1 MAGERGAIRRL
12 QYPAREARVNT
23 RWWWYGGAVEK
34 REIRLQLEAM
44 RDAGIGGVEIQFLYP
59 LDFDDA
65 SAGQRHIDF
74 FSPEFFDI
82 LDFTLT
88 CAREMDIGV
97 DLTLGSGWPFGG
109 SFVEDT
115 MAPDILVPL
124 SHDVTGPT
132 LFSFDYTCVLPGEIE
147 RVVLCRV
154 RDGVPDAQTARDVT
168 DCVQPTFIETWRWG
182 SKLEV
187 AIPEGPHRVF
197 TFVVQKYKQNIG
209 KPAPNMQGL
218 AIDHCRKDVAD
229 FYFRTMGDALIARL
243 GRGRIRSFFCDSIE
257 LGGCN
262 WTEPLL
268 SEFKAR
274 RGYDLAPYL
283 PALWGDLGEVTKP
296 VRYDYFKTFSELT
309 LEGFFENFTAWCG
322 AWGVTSRTQAHGIW
336 ADILK
341 AYASADIP
349 EGETFGLHDRY
360 VVNTVHR
367 RLAVSAGLCY
377 DRPIVSNESFTW
389 LRTPR
394 FLETPEMV
402 KRAFD
407 AIMVDGIQ
415 MIVNHGFSYSP
426 ERAGK
431 PGWNFYASS
440 MLNPNNTWWRFYP
453 ELSAYMNRVCSLMQG
468 GPAVSEV
475 MVYIPA
481 GDIWSDSPMA
491 ELHMALRVED
501 YVGKDTVNRLQR
513 AGYWFTYVNDEVLC
527 DRGTLED
534 GALRIGINRYRALL
548 LIGCTRLPVETAQAI
563 ARMDGAGVAVIACG
577 GLPADGCGLLHRE
590 ENAEAVRRAMTSL
603 RNARIVPD
611 RRDGLIEA
619 LREVLEPDLVVEGGD
634 AQDVGF
640 IRRRVDGQDAY
651 FIANISA
658 KARRAVLTLRACGGV
673 RLYDPMAELY
683 MAPVSLTDSG
693 GRARV
698 EIDLEPNQS
707 LVLIAG
713 EEGLAPR
720 PADVYRK
727 VLRLNGWTL
736 AVDKETVAEGLEDPV
751 GWERYEKTRYHS
763 GDGVYWAD
771 FELDRDRAL
780 FVELT
785 RLDCCCDVLLDGETV
800 SSIWKAPLR
809 ARLGIISKGA
819 HRLTL
824 RVVNTWIN
832 HVIDPNRPEREQE
845 NSVDARW
852 PYFTNI
858 IGDIRRR
865 RLYAGKERA
874 AIKEPQPSGVS
885 GPVHLVTCGTE
896 PPSGAKGSAAKLKA
910 ST

>member
-1 MAGERGAIRRL
+1 MGDCGAIRRL
-12 QYPAREARVNT
+12 LSPTREARVNT
-23 RWWWYGGAVEK
+23 RWWWYGGAVEE
-34 REIRLQLEAM
+34 REVRRQLEAM
-44 RDAGIGGVEIQFLYP
+44 WDAGIGGVEIQFIYP
-59 LDFDDA
+59 LDFDDP
-65 SAGQRHIDF
+65 SAGQRHTDF
-74 FSPEFFDI
+74 FSPEFFKI
-82 LDFTLT
+82 LDFTLS
-88 CAREMDIGV
+88 CAKELDIDV

-124 SHDVTGPT
+124 SHDVTGPCV
-132 LFSFDYTCVLPGEIE
+132 FSFDYTCVLPGEIE

-154 RDGVPDAQTARDVT
+154 RDGALDAETARDIT
-168 DCVQPTFIETWRWG
+168 DSVMPTFIETWRWG
-182 SKLEV
+182 SKLE
-187 AIPEGPHRVF
+187 ASIPEGPHRIF

-218 AIDHCRKDVAD
+218 AIDHCRKEVAD

-243 GRGRIRSFFCDSIE
+243 GQGRIRSFFCDSIE

-262 WTEPLL
+262 WTKPMLA
-268 SEFKAR
+268 EFQNR

-283 PALWGDLGEVTKP
+283 PALWGDMGEVTKP

-309 LEGFFENFTAWCG
+309 LEGFFENFTAWCKG
-322 AWGVTSRTQAHGIW
+322 WGVTSRTQAHGIW

-360 VVNTVHR
+360 AINTVHR

-407 AIMVDGIQ
+407 AIVIDGIQ

-453 ELSAYMNRVCSLMQG
+453 ELSAYMHRVCSLMRG

-481 GDIWSDSPMA
+481 ADIWSDSPMA

-501 YVGKDTVNRLQR
+501 YVGKDTVNALQR
-513 AGYWFTYVNDEVLC
+513 AGYWFTYVNDEALCSRGVLE
-527 DRGTLED
+527 GS
-534 GALRIGINRYRALL
+534 ALKIGENRYRALL
-548 LIGCTRLPVETAQAI
+548 LIGCTRLLVETAQAI
-563 ARMDGAGVAVIACG
+563 ARMDEAGVAVIAYG
-577 GLPADGCGLLHRE
+577 NLPADGCGLMDRE
-590 ENAEAVRRAMTSL
+590 ENGEAVRRAMASL
-603 RNARIVPD
+603 KNARVATD
-611 RRDGLIEA
+611 RGEGLIAA
-619 LREVLEPDLVVEGGD
+619 LHEVLEPDLVVEGED
-634 AQDVGF
+634 ARDVGF
-640 IRRRVDGQDAY
+640 IHRRVDGQNVY

-658 KARRAVLTLRACGGV
+658 VTRRVALTLRACDGV
-673 RLYDPMAELY
+673 RLYDPMERLDR
-683 MAPVSLTDSG
+683 APVSQAKWG
-693 GRARV
+693 GRTRL
-698 EIDLEPNQS
+698 EIEFEPNQS
-707 LVLIAG
+707 LVLLMG
-713 EEGLAPR
+713 ESGLAPR
-720 PADVYRK
+720 PADEYC
-727 VLRLNGWTL
+727 RLQRVIDWTL
-736 AVDKETVAEGLEDPV
+736 EVGGELIAEGLEDPI
-751 GWERYEKTRYHS
+751 GWEWYEKTRFFS
-763 GDGVYWAD
+763 GDGEYCANFV
-771 FELDRDRAL
+771 LDEDCTL

-785 RLDCCCDVLLDGETV
+785 QLDCCCDVLLDGVSV
-800 SSIWKAPLR
+800 SSIWKAPLC
-809 ARLGIISKGA
+809 ASLGVVKKGA

-824 RVVNTWIN
+824 RAVNTWIN
-832 HVIDPNRPEREQE
+832 HVIDPDRAEPEAEDP
-845 NSVDARW
+845 VDERW
-852 PYFTNI
+852 PYFANI

-865 RLYAGKERA
+865 RLYSGKERA

-885 GPVHLVTCGTE
+885 GPVYLVTCK
-896 PPSGAKGSAAKLKA
+896 PCQDFSH
-910 ST
+910 

>member
-1 MAGERGAIRRL
+1 MSGMSERGAIWRL
-12 QYPAREARVNT
+12 QSPAREARVNT

-34 REIRLQLEAM
+34 REVRRQLEAM

-65 SAGQRHIDF
+65 SVGQRHTDY

-82 LDFTLT
+82 LDFTLA
-88 CAREMDIGV
+88 CAKEMDIDV

-115 MAPDILVPL
+115 MAPDILVPF
-124 SHDVTGPT
+124 SHDVKGPCT
-132 LFSFDYTCVLPGEIE
+132 FSFDYTCVLPGEIE

-154 RDGVPDAQTARDVT
+154 RDGVLDAETARDVT
-168 DCVQPTFIETWRWG
+168 DSVVPTYIETWRWG

-187 AIPEGPHRVF
+187 VIPEGHHRLF
-197 TFVVQKYKQNIG
+197 TFVVQKYKQNVG

-229 FYFRTMGDALIARL
+229 FYFRTMGDALIERL

-262 WTEPLL
+262 WTRPLL
-268 SEFKAR
+268 SEFQAR
-274 RGYDLAPYL
+274 RGYDLSPYL
-283 PALWGDLGEVTKP
+283 PALWGDMGEVTKH
-296 VRYDYFKTFSELT
+296 VRYDYFRTFSELT
-309 LEGFFENFTAWCG
+309 LEGFFENFTAWCA

-360 VVNTVHR
+360 AVNTVHR
-367 RLAVSAGLCY
+367 RLAVSAALCY

-407 AIMVDGIQ
+407 AIVVDGIQ

-468 GPAVSEV
+468 GPVVSEV

-481 GDIWSDSPMA
+481 ADIWSDSPMS

-501 YVGKDTVNRLQR
+501 YVGKETVNRLQR
-513 AGYWFTYVNDEVLC
+513 AGYWFTYVNDEALC
-527 DRGTLED
+527 DRGIED
-534 GALRIGINRYRALL
+534 GALRIGQNRYKVIL
-548 LIGCTRLPVETAQAI
+548 LIGCTRMPVETARRI
-563 ARMDGAGVAVIACG
+563 AQMDEAGVAVISCG
-577 GLPADGCGLLHRE
+577 DLPADGCGLMNRE
-590 ENAEAVRRAMTSL
+590 ANGEAVRRAMASL
-603 RNARIVPD
+603 KNARIAAD
-611 RRDGLIEA
+611 RGEGLIAA
-619 LREVLEPDLVVEGGD
+619 LNEVLDPDLVVEGED
-634 AQDVGF
+634 AEDVGF
-640 IRRRVDGQDAY
+640 IHRRVDGQDVY
-651 FIANISA
+651 FVANISG
-658 KARRAVLTLRACGGV
+658 KARRAAMTLPVCGDI
-673 RLYDPMAELY
+673 RLYDPMEQ
-683 MAPVSLTDSG
+683 MDRAPVSQANVG
-693 GRARV
+693 GRTRL
-698 EIDLEPNQS
+698 EIAFEPNQS
-707 LVLIAG
+707 LILLVG
-713 EEGLAPR
+713 EPGLAPR
-720 PADVYRK
+720 PADEYFK
-727 VLRLNGWTL
+727 VLRVTDWTIEVGGERI
-736 AVDKETVAEGLEDPV
+736 ADGLEDPV
-751 GWERYEKTRYHS
+751 GWERYEKTRYFS
-763 GDGVYWAD
+763 GDGEYWAD
-771 FELDRDRAL
+771 FKVDEGQTLY
-780 FVELT
+780 VELT
-785 RLDCCCDVLLDGETV
+785 QLDCCCDVLLDGEIA
-800 SSIWKAPLR
+800 SSLWKAPFR
-809 ARLGIISKGA
+809 APLGVVGKGI

-824 RVVNTWIN
+824 RAVNTWIN
-832 HVIDPNRPEREQE
+832 HVIDPNRAEPEPK
-845 NSVDARW
+845 SPVDARW

-865 RLYAGKERA
+865 RLYSGKERA

-885 GPVHLVTCGTE
+885 GPVYLVAREAYPTHH
-896 PPSGAKGSAAKLKA
+896 P
-910 ST
+910 

>member
-154 RDGVPDAQTARDVT
+154 RDGVPDARTARDVT

-309 LEGFFENFTAWCG
+309 LEGFFENFT
-322 AWGVTSRTQAHGIW
+322 
-336 ADILK
+336 
-341 AYASADIP
+341 
-349 EGETFGLHDRY
+349 
-360 VVNTVHR
+360 
-367 RLAVSAGLCY
+367 
-377 DRPIVSNESFTW
+377 
-389 LRTPR
+389 
-394 FLETPEMV
+394 
-402 KRAFD
+402 
-407 AIMVDGIQ
+407 
-415 MIVNHGFSYSP
+415 
-426 ERAGK
+426 
-431 PGWNFYASS
+431 
-440 MLNPNNTWWRFYP
+440 
-453 ELSAYMNRVCSLMQG
+453 
-468 GPAVSEV
+468 
-475 MVYIPA
+475 
-481 GDIWSDSPMA
+481 
-491 ELHMALRVED
+491 
-501 YVGKDTVNRLQR
+501 
-513 AGYWFTYVNDEVLC
+513 
-527 DRGTLED
+527 
-534 GALRIGINRYRALL
+534 
-548 LIGCTRLPVETAQAI
+548 
-563 ARMDGAGVAVIACG
+563 
-577 GLPADGCGLLHRE
+577 
-590 ENAEAVRRAMTSL
+590 
-603 RNARIVPD
+603 
-611 RRDGLIEA
+611 
-619 LREVLEPDLVVEGGD
+619 
-634 AQDVGF
+634 
-640 IRRRVDGQDAY
+640 
-651 FIANISA
+651 
-658 KARRAVLTLRACGGV
+658 
-673 RLYDPMAELY
+673 
-683 MAPVSLTDSG
+683 
-693 GRARV
+693 
-698 EIDLEPNQS
+698 
-707 LVLIAG
+707 
-713 EEGLAPR
+713 
-720 PADVYRK
+720 
-727 VLRLNGWTL
+727 
-736 AVDKETVAEGLEDPV
+736 
-751 GWERYEKTRYHS
+751 
-763 GDGVYWAD
+763 
-771 FELDRDRAL
+771 
-780 FVELT
+780 
-785 RLDCCCDVLLDGETV
+785 
-800 SSIWKAPLR
+800 
-809 ARLGIISKGA
+809 
-819 HRLTL
+819 
-824 RVVNTWIN
+824 
-832 HVIDPNRPEREQE
+832 
-845 NSVDARW
+845 
-852 PYFTNI
+852 
-858 IGDIRRR
+858 
-865 RLYAGKERA
+865 
-874 AIKEPQPSGVS
+874 
-885 GPVHLVTCGTE
+885 
-896 PPSGAKGSAAKLKA
+896 
-910 ST
+910 

>member
-1 MAGERGAIRRL
+1 MGERGAIGRMKS
-12 QYPAREARVNT
+12 PAREARVNT
-23 RWWWYGGAVEK
+23 RWWWYGGAVEEGEV
-34 REIRLQLEAM
+34 RRQLEAM
-44 RDAGIGGVEIQFLYP
+44 RDAGIGGVEIQFIYP
-59 LDFDDA
+59 LDFDDP
-65 SAGQRHIDF
+65 SAAQVHTDF
-74 FSPEFFDI
+74 FSPQFFKI
-82 LDFTLT
+82 LDFTLS
-88 CAREMDIGV
+88 CAKELDIDV

-124 SHDVTGPT
+124 SHDVTGPCV
-132 LFSFDYTCVLPGEIE
+132 FSFDYTCVLPGEIE
-147 RVVLCRV
+147 RVVLCRA
-154 RDGVPDAQTARDVT
+154 RDGVLDAETARDIT
-168 DCVQPTFIETWRWG
+168 DCVLPTFIETWRWG

-229 FYFRTMGDALIARL
+229 FYFRTMGDALIGRL

-262 WTEPLL
+262 WTKPML
-268 SEFKAR
+268 SEFQKR

-283 PALWGDLGEVTKP
+283 PALWGDMEPVTKP

-309 LEGFFENFTAWCG
+309 LEGFFDNFTDWCKG
-322 AWGVTSRTQAHGIW
+322 WGVTSRTQAHGIW

-377 DRPIVSNESFTW
+377 DKPIVSNESFTW
-389 LRTPR
+389 LRAPR

-407 AIMVDGIQ
+407 AIVIDGIQ

-453 ELSAYMNRVCSLMQG
+453 ELSAYMHRVCSLMRG

-481 GDIWSDSPMA
+481 ADIWSDSPMA

-501 YVGKDTVNRLQR
+501 YVGKDTVNALQR
-513 AGYWFTYVNDEVLC
+513 AGYWFTYVNDESLC
-527 DRGTLED
+527 DKGVLEG
-534 GALRIGINRYRALL
+534 GALKIGENRYRALL
-548 LIGCTRLPVETAQAI
+548 LVGCTRLPAETARAI
-563 ARMDGAGVAVIACG
+563 ARMDEAGVAVISCG
-577 GLPADGCGLLHRE
+577 NLPSSGCGLMHRE
-590 ENAEAVRRAMTSL
+590 ENGEAVRRAMASL
-603 RNARIVPD
+603 KNARVAPD
-611 RRDGLIEA
+611 RGEGLIAA
-619 LREVLEPDLVVEGGD
+619 LRGALEPDLVVEGED
-634 AQDVGF
+634 ARDVGF
-640 IRRRVDGQDAY
+640 IHRRVDGQDVY

-658 KARRAVLTLRACGGV
+658 NARRVALTLRACDDV
-673 RLYDPMAELY
+673 RLYDPMDMLDC
-683 MAPVSLTDSG
+683 APVSLANAGSRT
-693 GRARV
+693 RL
-698 EIDLEPNQS
+698 EIEFEPNQS
-707 LVLIAG
+707 LVLITG
-713 EEGLAPR
+713 EPGLASR
-720 PADVYRK
+720 LADVYHR
-727 VLRLNGWTL
+727 VLRVTGWTL
-736 AVDKETVAEGLEDPV
+736 EVGDELIAEGLEDPV
-751 GWERYEKTRYHS
+751 GWEQYEKTRFYS
-763 GDGVYWAD
+763 GDGEYRAD
-771 FELDRDRAL
+771 FELDEDRAL

-785 RLDCCCDVLLDGETV
+785 QLDCCCDVLLDGV
-800 SSIWKAPLR
+800 CISSLWKAPLR
-809 ARLGIISKGA
+809 APLGVVKKGA

-824 RVVNTWIN
+824 RAVNTWIN
-832 HVIDPNRPEREQE
+832 HVIDSDQAEPEAEDM
-845 NSVDARW
+845 VDMRW
-852 PYFTNI
+852 PYFANI

-874 AIKEPQPSGVS
+874 AIKEPQPSGAR
-885 GPVHLVTCGTE
+885 GPVYLVTLD
-896 PPSGAKGSAAKLKA
+896 PARRLA
-910 ST
+910 SEGPCSS